1 MLSVAAPRGLENTS
15 SKTGRRHFLRG
26 STAIAVTALLG
37 KAAWAFE
44 PRSEDTARDS
54 PIRLGVA
61 SYSFRKFGRQDVIK
75 FVKELNTP
83 YLNVKDVHLPMTTPE
98 EIRQDASEYTAAGIK
113 LTAAGTIYF
122 TEDDD
127 DDMRRKFEYC
137 KLAGI
142 PVMVAGPTPQTLPR
156 LERFVKEYD
165 IKIAIHNHGPEDQ
178 YFPSPLDALKLVKNM
193 DPRMGVCIDVGHA
206 TRAGTDV
213 PKAIREAGPRLYD
226 VHMKDL
232 ANSTSKES
240 QVAVGDGS
248 LPVEQIFAAL
258 IAIRYAG
265 YVDLEYEI
273 NEDNPMPGMIKSF
286 AYMRGVL
293 AGMGYKA

>member
-1 MLSVAAPRGLENTS
+1 MSFGTS
-15 SKTGRRHFLRG
+15 RRDFLRG
-26 STAIAVTALLG
+26 SAATAAVAALVGNSAALG
-37 KAAWAFE
+37 AA
-44 PRSEDTARDS
+44 PPPSS

-61 SYSFRKFGRQDVIK
+61 SYSFRKFGRDDVIQFMK
-75 FVKELNTP
+75 QLDTP

-98 EIRQDASEYTAAGIK
+98 QIRQAADAYATAGLK

-122 TEDDD
+122 TEDKD

-137 KLAGI
+137 KVAGI
-142 PVMVAGPTPQTLPR
+142 PLIIAGPTPSTLPR
-156 LERFVKEYD
+156 LEKFVKEYD
-165 IKIAIHNHGPEDQ
+165 IRIAIHNHGPEDK
-178 YFPSPLDALKLVKNM
+178 YFPSPLDALKAVQNM

-206 TRAGTDV
+206 ARAGTDV
-213 PKAIREAGPRLYD
+213 PDAIHTVGPRLYD

-232 ANSTSKES
+232 ANASSKES
-240 QVAVGDGS
+240 QVAVGDGV
-248 LPVEQIFAAL
+248 LPVEKIFAAL
-258 IAIRYAG
+258 IAVKYPG

-273 NEDNPMPGMIKSF
+273 NENNPLPGMIKSF